1 MRDRLPAER
10 DEVRIRTGILPERD
24 DRNGGAEALPEVEGG
39 NGGRMNILA
48 IETATDAC
56 SCALECSGK
65 VSLRHTVEPRRHTEL
80 LLPMI
85 DAVLA
90 EAGVGFRAL
99 DAIAFGRGPG
109 SFTGLRIACAVA
121 QGLGFGADRPLV
133 PVSTLQTVAAG
144 MHRTR
149 GARRV
154 LAAFDARMGEV
165 YWGAFEWDG
174 VAMAAVFDESVG
186 PPDAVRVPDGNG
198 WAGAGPGW
206 SAHRAALHD
215 RLAGR
220 LEDRRDMLDAA
231 RLPEAIDMLAPAKAA
246 CEAGLVVAPE
256 DAAPV
261 YLRSNVAR
269 AAPRRLV

>member
-1 MRDRLPAER
+1 
-10 DEVRIRTGILPERD
+10 
-24 DRNGGAEALPEVEGG
+24 
-39 NGGRMNILA
+39 MNILA

-56 SCALECSGK
+56 SCALEHSGTI
-65 VSLRHTVEPRRHTEL
+65 VARHVVEPRRHTEL

-85 DAVLA
+85 DTVLA
-90 EAGVGFRAL
+90 EAGIGLRAL

-133 PVSTLQTVAAG
+133 PVSTLRTVAAG
-144 MHRTR
+144 MNRTR
-149 GARRV
+149 RARRV

-174 VAMAAVFDESVG
+174 VTMAAVFDESVC
-186 PPDAVRVPDGNG
+186 PPDAVRVPEGEG

-206 SAHRAALHD
+206 SAYRAVLDD

-220 LEDRRDMLDAA
+220 LDGRGDMIDAA
-231 RLPEAIDMLAPAKAA
+231 RLPEAIDMLGLARAA
-246 CEAGLVVAPE
+246 FEAGLAVAPE

-269 AAPRRLV
+269 AAPKRLA

>member
-1 MRDRLPAER
+1 
-10 DEVRIRTGILPERD
+10 
-24 DRNGGAEALPEVEGG
+24 
-39 NGGRMNILA
+39 MNILA

-56 SCALECSGK
+56 SCALEHSGAI
-65 VSLRHTVEPRRHTEL
+65 VARHVVEPRRHTEL

-90 EAGVGFRAL
+90 EAGIGLRAL

-121 QGLGFGADRPLV
+121 QGLGFGADRPLI
-133 PVSTLQTVAAG
+133 PVSTLRTVAAG
-144 MHRTR
+144 LNRTR

-174 VAMAAVFDESVG
+174 ATMAPVFDESVC
-186 PPDAVRVPDGNG
+186 PPDAVRVPDGEG

-206 SAHRAALHD
+206 SAYRAVLDD

-220 LEDRRDMLDAA
+220 LDGRGDMIDAA
-231 RLPEAIDMLAPAKAA
+231 RLPEAIDMLAPARAA
-246 CEAGLVVAPE
+246 FEAGLAVAPE

-269 AAPRRLV
+269 AAPKRLA